1 MNDDPGVDRWHDLVE
16 YARWAPSPHNIQP
29 WQLAPVT
36 DVEAELRYL
45 PGRLL
50 PDTDPDGVFTVSGLG
65 IFVEHLAIAARAE
78 GLDLE
83 VDYDG
88 APLDPGASGP
98 QPFARLR
105 LVERAT
111 EEPLS
116 RELLLERRT
125 SRLPYDGNEVAA
137 GVLRELERIAA
148 DYGHRFAFSTD
159 PETVD
164 WVLGLNCETMFYDLE
179 DPVARSEVGRWI
191 RYSAREARQRRDGFS
206 PEALGFPGW
215 LLWLFVHVR
224 PVFELPG
231 VKQLIRRRY
240 LRTMRGVRTVGW
252 LTGPFWTP
260 GDAFAAGRMLARIW
274 LTLTAE
280 GVYLHPFGSVIT
292 NTRARARLTERI
304 GVDDAHGTP
313 WLLVRLGR
321 SEQPPR
327 SLRLDTDALV
337 AA

>member
-1 MNDDPGVDRWHDLVE
+1 VDRWRTLLD

-29 WQLAPVT
+29 WQLHPL
-36 DVEAELRYL
+36 DEREAELRYV
-45 PGRLL
+45 PERLL
-50 PDTDPDGVFTVSGLG
+50 PDTDPGGVFTIAGLG

-78 GLDLE
+78 GVDLE
-83 VDYDG
+83 ADYDG
-88 APLDPGASGP
+88 AALDPSAEGP
-98 QPFARLR
+98 QRFACLR
-105 LVERAT
+105 LVDQT
-111 EEPLS
+111 VDEPIG

-125 SRLPYDGNEVAA
+125 SRLPYDGQPVAQELLA
-137 GVLRELERIAA
+137 ELERLAA
-148 DYGHRFAFSTD
+148 DYGHRFAFSSD
-159 PETVD
+159 AATVD
-164 WVLGLNCETMFYDLE
+164 WVLGLNCDTMFYDME

-191 RYSAREARQRRDGFS
+191 RYSGREARRRRDGFS

-224 PVFELPG
+224 ALFELPG

-240 LRTMRGVRTVGW
+240 LRTMHGVRTVGW

-260 GDAFAAGRMLARIW
+260 ADAFRAGRMLARIW
-274 LTLTAE
+274 LTLTAN

-321 SEQPPR
+321 SEEPPR
-327 SLRLDTDALV
+327 SLRLDTDALL

>member
-1 MNDDPGVDRWHDLVE
+1 VDRWRRLLD

-29 WQLAPVT
+29 WQLHPL
-36 DVEAELRYL
+36 DEREAELEYV
-45 PGRLL
+45 PDRLL
-50 PDTDPDGVFTVSGLG
+50 PDTDPGGVFTVAGFG

-88 APLDPGASGP
+88 APLDARAAGP
-98 QPFARLR
+98 QPLARLR
-105 LVERAT
+105 LVDRPT
-111 EEPLS
+111 DEELP

-125 SRLPYDGNEVAA
+125 SRLPYDGEPVAA
-137 GVLRELERIAA
+137 ELLTELERVAA
-148 DYGHRFAFSTD
+148 ERGHRFSFSSD
-159 PETVD
+159 PSTVD
-164 WVLGLNCETMFYDLE
+164 WVLGLNCDTMFYDME
-179 DPVARSEVGRWI
+179 DPVARAEVGRWI
-191 RYSAREARQRRDGFS
+191 RYSDREARRLRDGFS
-206 PEALGFPGW
+206 PQALGFPGW

-224 PVFELPG
+224 WLFELPG

-252 LTGPFWTP
+252 LTGPFSTP
-260 GDAFAAGRMLARIW
+260 ADAFDAGRMLARIW
-274 LTLTAE
+274 LTLTAN
-280 GVYLHPFGSVIT
+280 GIYLHPFGSVIT

-304 GVDDAHGTP
+304 GVDDAHGIP

-327 SLRLDTDALV
+327 SLRLDTDALL

>member
-1 MNDDPGVDRWHDLVE
+1 VDRWRILVE

-29 WQLAPVT
+29 WQLQPLGAL
-36 DVEAELRYL
+36 EAELRYV
-45 PGRLL
+45 PERLL
-50 PDTDPDGVFTVSGLG
+50 PDTDPGGVFTVCGLG
-65 IFVEHLAIAARAE
+65 IFVEHLAIAARAD
-78 GLDLE
+78 GFDLE

-88 APLDPGASGP
+88 APLDPAADGP

-105 LVERAT
+105 LVERSV
-111 EEPLS
+111 EEPLTP
-116 RELLLERRT
+116 ELLLERRT
-125 SRLPYDGNEVAA
+125 SRLPYDGEPVAA
-137 GVLRELERIAA
+137 DVLAELERLAA
-148 DYGHRFAFSTD
+148 DSGHAFAFSSD
-159 PETVD
+159 PSTVD
-164 WVLGLNCETMFYDLE
+164 WVLGLNCDTMFYDME
-179 DPVARSEVGRWI
+179 DPVARNEVGRWI
-191 RYSAREARQRRDGFS
+191 RYSNRAARRRRDGFS
-206 PEALGFPGW
+206 PDALGFPGW

-224 PVFELPG
+224 PLFELPG

-260 GDAFAAGRMLARIW
+260 ADAFTAGRMLARMW
-274 LTLTAE
+274 LTLTAN

-321 SEQPPR
+321 GEQPPR
-327 SLRLDTDALV
+327 SLRLETDALL